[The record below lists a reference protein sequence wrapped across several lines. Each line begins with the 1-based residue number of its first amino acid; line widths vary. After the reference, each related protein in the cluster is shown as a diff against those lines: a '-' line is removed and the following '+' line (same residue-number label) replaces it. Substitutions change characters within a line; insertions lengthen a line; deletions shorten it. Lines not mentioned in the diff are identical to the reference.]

1 MRRSKQDAEQTRTAI
16 LDAAEQ
22 MFCEQGVSG
31 ATLEKISRR
40 AGVTRGA
47 LYWHFKDKIDLLR
60 ALHKRSEQPQKLLIR
75 TAAQEG
81 HSDPLGLLERVAD
94 EVLLSFEQDERQQRV
109 FIILNAHS
117 ADPESVAW
125 KQELNADMFQTLSAL
140 TTQAQAQ
147 GSLSP
152 DFSPEETAGILMAT
166 MNGLLSEWLRSGKC
180 FSVSNLGSR
189 FLNKQMAI
197 FRKPPFDEKSL

>member
-1 MRRSKQDAEQTRTAI
+1 MRRSKEDAEQTRCAI

-22 MFCEQGVSG
+22 MFCEQGVSNS
-31 ATLEKISRR
+31 ALEKISRK

-60 ALHKRSEQPQKLLIR
+60 ALHSRCEPPQKLLIR
-75 TAAQEG
+75 KVAEEG
-81 HSDPLGLLERVAD
+81 HDDPLGFLQQTAA
-94 EVLLSFEQDERQQRV
+94 EVLIGFEQDERQQRI
-109 FIILNAHS
+109 FIIMNS
-117 ADPESVAW
+117 YSCDPESIAW
-125 KQELNADMFQTLSAL
+125 MNETNAEMFMTIAAL
-140 TTQAQAQ
+140 TNQAQAQ

-180 FSVSNLGSR
+180 FSVSDLGTR

-197 FRKPPFDEKSL
+197 FRRPATCTQAT

>member
-22 MFCEQGVSG
+22 MFCEQGVSA

-117 ADPESVAW
+117 ADAESVAW
-125 KQELNADMFQTLSAL
+125 KQELNADMFQTLCAL

-189 FLNKQMAI
+189 FLSKQMAI
-197 FRKPPFDEKSL
+197 FRKPAI